1 MYLDKAPGYYNNK
14 WLLRAA
20 LQVCRSLHSAT
31 PSPLL
36 RPDDVISY
44 KAFKYYTLLTQLMK
58 ISTFLLDDAHSIEQR
73 AVFYCELVLIV
84 RL

>member
-20 LQVCRSLHSAT
+20 LQVCRNLHSAT

-44 KAFKYYTLLTQLMK
+44 KAFKYYTLLTQLIKMC
-58 ISTFLLDDAHSIEQR
+58 SFLLDDAHS
-73 AVFYCELVLIV
+73 VELTAGQYFTAN
-84 RL
+84 RY